1 MLGGAATRND
11 RAGETIELIKSE
23 LKRFATEGPTPRELQ
38 DAKTYLTGS
47 YALRF
52 DSNQKIADQLLSIRE
67 QELGIDYVEKRNS
80 LIEAVTLEDVKR
92 VAKRLIDADTLVF
105 TVVGKP
111 EGLKH

>member
-1 MLGGAATRND
+1 
-11 RAGETIELIKSE
+11 LIKTE
-23 LKRFATEGPTPRELQ
+23 LKRFAAEGPTQAELE

-52 DSNQKIADQLLSIRE
+52 DSNNKIAEQLLSIRE
-67 QELGIDYVEKRNS
+67 QDLGIDYVEKRNS

-92 VAKRLIDADTLVF
+92 VATRLIDADALVV

-111 EGLKH
+111 DGLKP